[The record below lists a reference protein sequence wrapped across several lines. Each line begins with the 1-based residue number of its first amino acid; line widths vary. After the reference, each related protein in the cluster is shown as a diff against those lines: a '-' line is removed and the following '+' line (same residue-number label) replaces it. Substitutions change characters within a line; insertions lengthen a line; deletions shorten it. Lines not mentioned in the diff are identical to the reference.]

1 MKILT
6 MIPARLGSNRIK
18 KKNLRFLGDKPLIE
32 HIINSAKKSKLANNI
47 CINSEALEFEEIA
60 KRSKVNFYK
69 RPDYLSSDTATND
82 DFVIDFL
89 NNFECDILIQ
99 LLPTSPF
106 ISSEEIDEFVET
118 MISKKYETM
127 ISIVNVQI
135 ESVYKNKPINFD
147 QMKKTPPSQDLDP
160 IKAYACGIMGWE
172 TNRFKQNIQNH
183 GAAYHGGDGSIGFL
197 ELKGFSTI
205 DIDNEED
212 FMIAEAVVNSKNSK
226 SIEPKYFS
234 SIDHEIK
241 DANREQILIAD
252 GVSDNFFNEQNVQIQ
267 HIDNIIEKRSSS
279 VSWSHTLINSPSTCV
294 TLIAQMPGEGNR
306 MHYHYNWDEWWYII
320 QGEWEWTVEG
330 KVKKVKKGDVVF
342 IERNNKHKIKAIGNS
357 MSIRLAVSREDI
369 DHVYET
375 NNY

>member
-32 HIINSAKKSKLANNI
+32 HIITSAKNSQLANNI

-60 KRSKVNFYK
+60 KRSNVNFYK
-69 RPDYLSSDTATND
+69 RPDYLSSDSATND
-82 DFVIDFL
+82 DFAIDFL

-118 MISKKYETM
+118 MISKKYQTM

-183 GAAYHGGDGSIGFL
+183 GAAYHGGDGSIGYY
-197 ELKGFSTI
+197 ELKGYSCI

-212 FMIAEAVVNSKNSK
+212 FVLAEAVLNSKK
-226 SIEPKYFS
+226 EKPVEPKYFS
-234 SIDHEIK
+234 TTKNEIQ
-241 DANREQILIAD
+241 DADRERILIED
-252 GVSDNFFNEQNVQIQ
+252 GVKDNFMNEYNKEIN
-267 HIDNIIEKRSSS
+267 HIDDIINKHGFNK
-279 VSWSHTLINSPSTCV
+279 SWSHTLINSLSNCV

-306 MHYHYNWDEWWYII
+306 MHYHHSWDEWWYII
-320 QGEWEWTVEG
+320 QGDWEWIVEG
-330 KVKKVKKGDVVF
+330 EIKKVTKGDVVF
-342 IERNNKHKIKAIGNS
+342 IERNKKHKIKAIGNS
-357 MSIRLAVSREDI
+357 MSIRLAVSREDV
-369 DHVYET
+369 DHVYE
-375 NNY
+375 NEDY